1 MKPVCRVAVTDAITS
16 QNKTV
21 PKAKKKNKIIKVMTL
36 DKEDYKCQ
44 YGYCCLQLFALCL

>member
-21 PKAKKKNKIIKVMTL
+21 PKAKKKVMRL

-44 YGYCCLQLFALCL
+44 YGYCLQLLNNYSLYVFK

>member
-21 PKAKKKNKIIKVMTL
+21 PKAKKKVMTL

>member
-21 PKAKKKNKIIKVMTL
+21 PKAKKKNKSDDT
-36 DKEDYKCQ
+36 
-44 YGYCCLQLFALCL
+44 G